1 MTSGYSPPAMQDML
15 VRLYDI
21 PEPSARIAGLHQSGI
36 DLRRAIAPERHVVV
50 SWVRQQFG
58 EAWASE
64 CDVSFARLP
73 ISCFRAQRGNEI
85 LGFACYDA
93 TAKAF
98 FGPTGVLESERK
110 QGIGTALLLMAL
122 QAMAA
127 EGYATRSSA
136 GPARRSSTR
145 RRSRRY
151 RSQVPAL
158 GSTPVCFVPAAH
170 RAKSRDPP
178 VASGGLPA
186 FFVSATGGIHA

>member
-1 MTSGYSPPAMQDML
+1 MGEVRAGYSPPAVHDML

-21 PEPSARIAGLHQSGI
+21 PEASARIAALHQVGI

-50 SWVRQQFG
+50 SWVRQEFG
-58 EAWASE
+58 EGWASE
-64 CDVSFARLP
+64 CEVSFARLP
-73 ISCFRAQRGNEI
+73 ISCFRAQRGNAI

-127 EGYATRSSA
+127 EGYAYAIIGGA
-136 GPARRSSTR
+136 GPEDFYAKAVGAVSI
-145 RRSRRY
+145 
-151 RSQVPAL
+151 A
-158 GSTPVCFVPAAH
+158 GSAPGIYAGLLRAGRTPGQEP
-170 RAKSRDPP
+170 
-178 VASGGLPA
+178 
-186 FFVSATGGIHA
+186 